1 MGTFYTLKC
10 PGCGYQIDAVYGFGM
25 LGFDDDL
32 LIKKS
37 LIKQEADPNLQ
48 SIYNVMKEQ
57 EINQDD
63 DSIKGSTQSAD
74 RNLLLSWPRVSADS
88 SLYQCESC
96 LHLFNHKR
104 ITIFTNK
111 GKYIETYQYCP
122 SCGRLDAGP
131 VDEDEFKNSYN
142 SAVEVC
148 CPNCGKSLI
157 FSCFALFD

>member
-1 MGTFYTLKC
+1 
-10 PGCGYQIDAVYGFGM
+10 
-25 LGFDDDL
+25 
-32 LIKKS
+32 
-37 LIKQEADPNLQ
+37 
-48 SIYNVMKEQ
+48 MKEQ

-63 DSIKGSTQSAD
+63 DSIKGSTRSAD
-74 RNLLLSWPRVSADS
+74 RNLLLSWPRVSVDS

-131 VDEDEFKNSYN
+131 VDEDDLKRSYN
-142 SAVEVC
+142 TTTEVY
-148 CPNCGKSLI
+148 CPNCEEELI
-157 FSCFALFD
+157 LSQAGLYDLKKAGFCPAYQAIISTPFSVTYNVCSHCADNLPSAV